1 MKKLFY
7 RPEGAVCADFI
18 PFCEGGAF
26 ELFYLRDWRDEAAFG
41 RGTPWYRIST
51 DDFLH
56 YREHRKPWPG
66 EASRS
71 RISLSLPAAS

>member
-56 YREHRKPWPG
+56 
-66 EASRS
+66 
-71 RISLSLPAAS
+71 